1 MRGRLSRG
9 RSSEGPR
16 REGRAPDRDRNDRL
30 PARVR
35 NRLPLRP
42 SENRRDDRRGETR
55 SAFFP
60 VVMNTA
66 ALLKLLDLL
75 VSENPK
81 GKGRGRN
88 AHRFTVLLGLAFIAW
103 NVRDVPE
110 LKRDVAEVR
119 ARVSSIEARLGVT
132 RKALDTPAAS
142 RDELGS
148 AAPGAVTPP

>member
-1 MRGRLSRG
+1 
-9 RSSEGPR
+9 
-16 REGRAPDRDRNDRL
+16 
-30 PARVR
+30 
-35 NRLPLRP
+35 
-42 SENRRDDRRGETR
+42 
-55 SAFFP
+55 
-60 VVMNTA
+60 MNTA

-148 AAPGAVTPP
+148 AAPGAVTPPRPRAPETASLDTKHKTKTELARTQ